1 MGRQVQVKVLLSTI
15 IVLVIVSCGRIGN
28 QGDINKGIDNCNDS
42 IASRPMDG
50 FCGFPWGTTKEEI
63 IASIKRA
70 NIADDTYLNGVLVI
84 QDNQKHNPLPV
95 IDKDFYGDFNVYS
108 YLKEKLDD
116 KNKISNIINKFSAII
131 KDERISKDFKEYL
144 KSGNIE
150 IALNILF
157 DLPYLNIRK
166 FIIYLVEERA
176 KEQVLEIEPEL
187 VRDKAA

>member
-1 MGRQVQVKVLLSTI
+1 MKNVNEQRHFLAFLRRPGDYVFIDTSKLDI
-15 IVLVIVSCGRIGN
+15 CGNYLISLEN
-28 QGDINKGIDNCNDS
+28 IDDFT
-42 IASRPMDG
+42 MKY
-50 FCGFPWGTTKEEI
+50 TKEEI

-108 YLKEKLDD
+108 YLKEKIDD